1 MFCKFCGKELN
12 DDAKFCKYCGGDL
25 KGSETHNHT
34 QPQETYTP
42 TFTTVQKPKKPF
54 NPWGWIIAGVVLLI
68 FIGAVSDDS
77 TSSSS
82 NSTYSNTTT
91 NSEPET
97 PSRPDYSLPHGTVLK
112 ESSYYMSGE
121 GTLEISNGTRYD
133 AVAKL
138 VKGNTAIYSVY
149 IGANRDYTIEGISD
163 GYYELMF
170 AQGSDWNTVTKQF
183 NKNQSYSAFDETFDF
198 ITTED
203 DYYYYPP
210 GFEVTLNPVVGGT
223 AETSSVNPAEFNAY

>member
-12 DDAKFCKYCGGDL
+12 DDAKFCKYCGGNL

-34 QPQETYTP
+34 QTQEAHIPTYTP
-42 TFTTVQKPKKPF
+42 VQKPKKPF
-54 NPWGWIIAGVVLLI
+54 NPWRWIIAGVVLLI

-77 TSSSS
+77 TSSTS
-82 NSTYSNTTT
+82 NSSYSDTSI

-112 ESSYYMSGE
+112 ENSYYMSGE
-121 GTLEISNGTRYD
+121 GVLEISNGTRYD

-138 VKGNTAIYSVY
+138 IRGNTAMYSVY

-183 NKNQSYSAFDETFDF
+183 NKNQSYSTFDETFDF

-203 DYYYYPP
+203 EYYYYPP

>member
-12 DDAKFCKYCGGDL
+12 DDAKFCKYCGGNL

-34 QPQETYTP
+34 QTQETPTP
-42 TFTTVQKPKKPF
+42 TFTTVQKTKKPF
-54 NPWGWIIAGVVLLI
+54 NLWGWIIAGVVLLI
-68 FIGAVSDDS
+68 FIGTVSDDS

-82 NSTYSNTTT
+82 NSTYSNTTL

-203 DYYYYPP
+203 EYYYYPP